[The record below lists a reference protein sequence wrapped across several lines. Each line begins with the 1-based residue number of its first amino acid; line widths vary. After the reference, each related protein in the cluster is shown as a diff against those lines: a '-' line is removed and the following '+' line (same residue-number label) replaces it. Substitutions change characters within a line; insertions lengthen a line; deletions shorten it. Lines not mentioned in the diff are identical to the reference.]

1 MLPDEATLE
10 KNEEDC
16 SRIVEVSLKSSRVIM
31 YSKESGKVP
40 QRYLKPSSLIFV
52 PSTKQEQGGQRVV
65 ADMIHDVEERDKEIV

>member
-1 MLPDEATLE
+1 VLPDEATLE

-31 YSKESGKVP
+31 YSKESKVP